1 MFMMNN
7 CKRRIQVEFGNEIIE
22 TKKNMVVLNYNFDRQ
37 NRINVVLDDF
47 YPFNPPLFVDTVRRT
62 WNYERYT
69 NIQRNL
75 PYISKYI
82 TMMKDKDECIY
93 YKTLLCNGE
102 WTPRHIVDDVVKQFV
117 YLDAFVSNC
126 IKMEFIYRNK
136 LELPDDMVYEIFSYL
151 HTGFS

>member
-1 MFMMNN
+1 MFMMKNY
-7 CKRRIQVEFGNEIIE
+7 KRRIQSEFGNKIIE
-22 TKKNMVVLNYNFDRQ
+22 SNPKVIVLDYKFVH
-37 NRINVVLDDF
+37 INVVLDDF
-47 YPFNPPLFVDTVRRT
+47 YPFRPPLFVDTVRRT
-62 WNYERYT
+62 WNYERYS